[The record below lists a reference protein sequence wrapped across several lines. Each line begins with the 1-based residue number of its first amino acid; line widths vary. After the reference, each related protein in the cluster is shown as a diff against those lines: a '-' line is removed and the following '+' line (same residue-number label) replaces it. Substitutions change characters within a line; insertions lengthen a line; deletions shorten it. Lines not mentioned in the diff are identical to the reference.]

1 MDPHID
7 SSDTKDG
14 PESYIQGM
22 YIQGMTPSSLFQT
35 LAPTKTSG
43 DLVDFGEYGYL
54 CGASTQDLIGT
65 GLHRLHV
72 SDTANHNNNLQII
85 TTKSNFIP
93 ILNPIIHKTNNNVIH
108 HSLRNKLH
116 LDLK

>member
-1 MDPHID
+1 VDPHID

-14 PESYIQGM
+14 PESYIQG
-22 YIQGMTPSSLFQT
+22 ITPSSLFQT

-54 CGASTQDLIGT
+54 CGESTQDLIGT

-72 SDTANHNNNLQII
+72 SDTVEDISGQNRKQLVGNYLEV
-85 TTKSNFIP
+85 F
-93 ILNPIIHKTNNNVIH
+93 
-108 HSLRNKLH
+108 
-116 LDLK
+116 